1 MDKNLKD
8 LSSGFEMNN
17 QNNFNDN
24 KLKLLENKI
33 LIYQK
38 ENQSLKN
45 KIKILQEDNDDKNLK
60 IQEQL
65 NHLLNL
71 ENDNNS
77 LRKLYDNSKQK
88 FNNES
93 NSFLN
98 AKKAQDKEINNM
110 KLLIGELKNENEK
123 LSKSLIIQSKE
134 NNKLQQ
140 NLMKTVSENK
150 LYSKDNTILLSKV
163 KEYEDNII
171 MLNNEPDNNKFINLN
186 IQKKNEFIN
195 NMNSIYENK
204 LALYSSIINDEIN
217 IIAKYIDTYMN
228 LNLFDDIKINIPQ
241 LQNVTNFPKDNKL
254 SSFWNIIKAVENAL
268 KRIISQN
275 KIIKNNE
282 MVLKQEI
289 NKLNNILEKKNSENL
304 ELKKNVTELKKNLFY
319 LKNDY
324 DKVNS
329 DLLSQKGFNKQ
340 IQDTMNDI
348 NNGNDDYLKGLYKT
362 LKNEL
367 DNLINE
373 PLFHSYVNIMLEQ
386 KNNNKNEYNSGIKY
400 LFGDILDKYILI
412 NNCIIDDFKKQKS
425 QKDGRNFNVNNLDN
439 NSPNIQKFEIIIDE
453 LNNKIAQKDRIIS
466 EDRDEKKL
474 LINQINILQRDI
486 FNLKSNIINDK
497 NNANIINTNNNNN
510 FLQQGQINIRD
521 NKNEKMNLNNEFNN
535 KYSQLP
541 GNNKYINENEN
552 KNSNIIDNRQNHS
565 DIYKNPQDM
574 NNNYN
579 IGIQDEN
586 DINDMNNEEL
596 KDNQTQE
603 VEENELYFEGQQIP
617 NQEGFGDMNNNYN
630 LPNYENMQY
639 NQQIYDNMDKE
650 QNEEE
655 NEIYNEDEEYKEEP
669 EMEDYKNMYQF
680 QEIIEEE
687 ENENNIEESNKNK
700 SIKNSNI
707 NSNIN
712 NFNNNLNINNKANS
726 ENENNFRKAK
736 SQIDQMNNLNELKE
750 DFEEQIANKNFNVNN
765 QY

>member
-1 MDKNLKD
+1 MDRNLKD
-8 LSSGFEMNN
+8 FSSEFDKNN

-24 KLKLLENKI
+24 KVKLLENKI

-38 ENQSLKN
+38 ENQSLKS

-71 ENDNNS
+71 ENENNS
-77 LRKLYDNSKQK
+77 LKKLYDNSKQK

-110 KLLIGELKNENEK
+110 KMIIGELKTENEK

-140 NLMKTVSENK
+140 NLMKTISENK

-163 KEYEDNII
+163 KEYEDNIF
-171 MLNNEPDNNKFINLN
+171 MLNNEGELNKITNLTG
-186 IQKKNEFIN
+186 QKKNEFIN
-195 NMNSIYENK
+195 NVNSLYENK

-228 LNLFDDIKINIPQ
+228 LNIFDDIRINIPP
-241 LQNVTNFPKDNKL
+241 LQNITNFPKDNKL
-254 SSFWNIIKAVENAL
+254 SSFWNIINAVENAL

-282 MVLKQEI
+282 TILKQEI
-289 NKLNNILEKKNSENL
+289 NKLNNFLEKKNTENL
-304 ELKKNVTELKKNLFY
+304 ELKKSVSDLKKNLFY

-324 DKVNS
+324 DKLNN
-329 DLLSQKGFNKQ
+329 DFNSQKGFNKQ

-367 DNLINE
+367 DNIINE

-386 KNNNKNEYNSGIKY
+386 KSNIKSEYNNGLKY

-412 NNCIIDDFKKQKS
+412 NNCIIDDFKKQKK
-425 QKDGRNFNVNNLDN
+425 QKDKGGFNLNNLDKN
-439 NSPNIQKFEIIIDE
+439 AASNIHRLEIIIDD
-453 LNNKIAQKDRIIS
+453 LNNKLLQKDRIIS
-466 EDRDEKKL
+466 DDKDEKKL

-486 FNLKSNIINDK
+486 FNLKQNNINNQNEENLNESNDNIYKYYGQRQINNK
-497 NNANIINTNNNNN
+497 GNTN
-510 FLQQGQINIRD
+510 D
-521 NKNEKMNLNNEFNN
+521 KMNLNNKSNNN
-535 KYSQLP
+535 KMKLI
-541 GNNKYINENEN
+541 GNNQYNNDEVNINMNN
-552 KNSNIIDNRQNHS
+552 NIKDKFQNRS
-565 DIYKNPQDM
+565 DIYKNPNDI

-579 IGIQDEN
+579 IQNEDE
-586 DINDMNNEEL
+586 INDMNNEEM
-596 KDNQTQE
+596 KDNQTE
-603 VEENELYFEGQQIP
+603 NVEENELYFEGQQFP
-617 NQEGFGDMNNNYN
+617 SPEGFSDINNNYN
-630 LPNYENMQY
+630 IGNYQNIQY
-639 NQQIYDNMDKE
+639 NQGQYGTNNE
-650 QNEEE
+650 QNEEGNE
-655 NEIYNEDEEYKEEP
+655 NYNEEEEYKEEP
-669 EMEDYKNMYQF
+669 EMEDYKNIYQF

-687 ENENNIEESNKNK
+687 ENEESNKNK
-700 SIKNSNI
+700 SIKLNNI
-707 NSNIN
+707 ANKDNIN
-712 NFNNNLNINNKANS
+712 NLINNNFIGNEKNS
-726 ENENNFRKAK
+726 RKVK
-736 SQIDQMNNLNELKE
+736 SQIENMNNNINIEGELK
-750 DFEEQIANKNFNVNN
+750 KN
-765 QY
+765 

>member
-228 LNLFDDIKINIPQ
+228 LNLFDDIKINFPQ

-439 NSPNIQKFEIIIDE
+439 NSSNMQRLEIIIDE

-521 NKNEKMNLNNEFNN
+521 NKNEKMNLNNGFNN

>member
-1 MDKNLKD
+1 MDRDLKD
-8 LSSGFEMNN
+8 FSSEFDKNN

-24 KLKLLENKI
+24 KVKLLENKI

-38 ENQSLKN
+38 ENQSLKS

-71 ENDNNS
+71 ENENNS
-77 LRKLYDNSKQK
+77 LKKLYDNSKQK

-110 KLLIGELKNENEK
+110 KMIIGELKTENEK

-140 NLMKTVSENK
+140 NLMKTISENK

-163 KEYEDNII
+163 KEYEDNIF
-171 MLNNEPDNNKFINLN
+171 MLNNEGELNKITNLTG
-186 IQKKNEFIN
+186 QKKNEFIN
-195 NMNSIYENK
+195 NVNSLYENK

-228 LNLFDDIKINIPQ
+228 LSIFDDIRINIPP
-241 LQNVTNFPKDNKL
+241 LQNITNFPKDNKL
-254 SSFWNIIKAVENAL
+254 SSFWNIINAVENAL

-282 MVLKQEI
+282 TILKQEI
-289 NKLNNILEKKNSENL
+289 NKLNNFLEKKNTENL
-304 ELKKNVTELKKNLFY
+304 ELKKSVSDLKKNLFY

-324 DKVNS
+324 DKLNN
-329 DLLSQKGFNKQ
+329 DFNSQKGFNKQ

-367 DNLINE
+367 DNIINE

-386 KNNNKNEYNSGIKY
+386 KSNIKSEYNNGLKY

-412 NNCIIDDFKKQKS
+412 NNCIIDDFKKQKK
-425 QKDGRNFNVNNLDN
+425 QKDKGGFNLNNLDKN
-439 NSPNIQKFEIIIDE
+439 AASNIHRLEIIIDD
-453 LNNKIAQKDRIIS
+453 LNNKLLQKDRIIS
-466 EDRDEKKL
+466 DDKDEKKL

-486 FNLKSNIINDK
+486 FNLKQNNINIQNEENINESNDNIYKCYEQRQINNK
-497 NNANIINTNNNNN
+497 GNTN
-510 FLQQGQINIRD
+510 D
-521 NKNEKMNLNNEFNN
+521 KMNLNNKSNNN
-535 KYSQLP
+535 KMKLM
-541 GNNKYINENEN
+541 GNNQYNNDEVNINMNN
-552 KNSNIIDNRQNHS
+552 NINDKFQNRS
-565 DIYKNPQDM
+565 DIYKNPNDM

-579 IGIQDEN
+579 IQNEDE
-586 DINDMNNEEL
+586 INDMNNEEM
-596 KDNQTQE
+596 KDNQTE
-603 VEENELYFEGQQIP
+603 NVEENELYFEGQQFP
-617 NQEGFGDMNNNYN
+617 SPEGFSDINNNYN
-630 LPNYENMQY
+630 MGNYQNIQY
-639 NQQIYDNMDKE
+639 NQGQYGTNNE
-650 QNEEE
+650 QNEEGNE
-655 NEIYNEDEEYKEEP
+655 NYNEEEEYKEEP
-669 EMEDYKNMYQF
+669 EMEDYKNIYQF

-687 ENENNIEESNKNK
+687 ENEESNKNK
-700 SIKNSNI
+700 SIKLNNI
-707 NSNIN
+707 ANKDNIN
-712 NFNNNLNINNKANS
+712 NLINNNFIGNEKNS
-726 ENENNFRKAK
+726 RKAK
-736 SQIDQMNNLNELKE
+736 SQIENMNNNINIEGELK
-750 DFEEQIANKNFNVNN
+750 KN
-765 QY
+765 

>member
-241 LQNVTNFPKDNKL
+241 LQNITNFPKDNKL

-412 NNCIIDDFKKQKS
+412 NNCIIDDFKKQKP

-439 NSPNIQKFEIIIDE
+439 NSPNIQRFEIIIDE